1 MNLPSCYMRVTMTIA
16 GWESEV
22 IPGALRFVKAA
33 LGIAPNKGKSQE
45 GQQALLV

>member
-1 MNLPSCYMRVTMTIA
+1 MIKIA
-16 GWESEV
+16 GWESDV
-22 IPGALRFVKAA
+22 IPEAVQVVKAA